1 MVLLLIPVLLLL
13 GVQPAGA
20 HIIGARLGDF
30 YGGALHPLTGLA
42 DVILWLALGMLA
54 GMQTR
59 LWSRWMVVAFPAG
72 LLAGFAIGLW
82 SGWTEDRMSVD
93 AALMIALGGLTA
105 AAVRVPARGLTVSAA
120 VLTVSGDQ
128 LLTVARS
135 AGGSVTIR
143 RGLPARSAPDA
154 PAASTACSSSAFVD
168 LGYQV
173 GGTYGWHYNG
183 KSAPGNVAG
192 SALANLKTATSNIT
206 SGKDDCGIAGKP
218 KTAQSFA
225 GTTSKAPGI
234 TSDAR
239 CGSGP
244 DQVNVTGWKS
254 LTASGVLAVTCT
266 YYNGSHNVI
275 DSDAAINTKF
285 KWVTAASGC
294 SGAYDLQGVM
304 THERGHTFG
313 LGHPAA
319 ITANK
324 GLTMYPSVASCDFSK
339 RTLGRGDLL
348 GLFKI
353 YGKS

>member
-1 MVLLLIPVLLLL
+1 MLRVARGLVATAVVLAVTGGGASALAEP
-13 GVQPAGA
+13 GSPAPAGCKA
-20 HIIGARLGDF
+20 
-30 YGGALHPLTGLA
+30 GGTLA
-42 DVILWLALGMLA
+42 A
-54 GMQTR
+54 
-59 LWSRWMVVAFPAG
+59 
-72 LLAGFAIGLW
+72 
-82 SGWTEDRMSVD
+82 
-93 AALMIALGGLTA
+93 AALPTGYPASICDHDGIVVTDGA

-143 RGLPARSAPDA
+143 RGLPARTAPDA

-218 KTAQSFA
+218 KTAQAFA